1 MCCGY
6 TMAGWWC
13 MCRINGESGTHRLI
27 HCSLASD
34 LWHLIL
40 RSFGVL
46 WVFPNNIVDLLFGW
60 YNCFGKHNS
69 SVWNLVPPCLMW
81 IVWRERNSRIFE
93 DEEHPKTKHGELF
106 FGLLFDWARVWG
118 FTSERSLTD
127 FVVPLNFSKIPN
139 ITLM

>member
-1 MCCGY
+1 MRHGY
-6 TMAGWWC
+6 TMAGWCC
-13 MCRINGESGTHRLI
+13 MCCIDGESGTYLLI

-46 WVFPNNIVDLLFGW
+46 WVFPNSIADLLFGW
-60 YNCFGKHNS
+60 YNCFGKYNS

-81 IVWRERNSRIFE
+81 IVWRERNSHTFE
-93 DEEHPKTKHGELF
+93 DEEHPKNKLGELF
-106 FGLLFDWARVWG
+106 FGLLFYWARVWG

-127 FVVPLNFSKIPN
+127 FVVSLNFSKIPN